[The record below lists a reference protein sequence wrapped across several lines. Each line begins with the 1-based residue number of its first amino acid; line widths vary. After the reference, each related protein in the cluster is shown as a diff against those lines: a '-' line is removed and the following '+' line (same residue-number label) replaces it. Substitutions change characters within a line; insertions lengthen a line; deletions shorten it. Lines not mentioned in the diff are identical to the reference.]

1 MLQAA
6 VRRSHLGLCVVTVG
20 LGRKTIVPNGQS
32 QSWWWQCHVADHLPA
47 DQAMLYASLLRALH
61 LGKFFFLFFF
71 CQVQDSPSSKS
82 YHTKSLRV
90 SLGFSIAWC
99 YRNRCLLVLSLWASV
114 GCVTSKC
121 WHCSTVSL
129 FWSEE
134 KESSNIKRF
143 HHQKIPALPFSFF
156 PNCEEQ
162 MASTE
167 SNFKPR
173 PRVSGT

>member
-1 MLQAA
+1 M
-6 VRRSHLGLCVVTVG
+6 
-20 LGRKTIVPNGQS
+20 
-32 QSWWWQCHVADHLPA
+32 
-47 DQAMLYASLLRALH
+47 AMPCSGSLASRLDRALC
-61 LGKFFFLFFF
+61 LSTQGSASGEILLVFFVFFFF

-134 KESSNIKRF
+134 KESANIRRF
-143 HHQKIPALPFSFF
+143 HHQKIPALPLSFF
-156 PNCEEQ
+156 PNCAEQ